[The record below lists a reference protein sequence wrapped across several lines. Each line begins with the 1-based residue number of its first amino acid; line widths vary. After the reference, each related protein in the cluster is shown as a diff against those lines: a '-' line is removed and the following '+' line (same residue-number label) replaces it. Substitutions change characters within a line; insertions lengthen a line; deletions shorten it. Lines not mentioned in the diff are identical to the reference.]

1 MLALSIWVLFV
12 STGSGLNNWFQVNS
26 KCFQAN
32 RQTSTH
38 RNAVLTCQKSD
49 ASLYSVKDQN
59 ELNSLSN
66 ILNTKSQY
74 WTTAK
79 FDGKTYKWE
88 DGRTCCPLSWWGQG
102 EPNDN
107 DTCVRLR
114 SSSSKW
120 LLFDRACSYLFG
132 SICVKDRVRKWKP
145 VKVYDL
151 EDLCG
156 VEIMPNCGGLR
167 CEDVCQSHHDCD
179 QFAEMANVCVNM
191 KNISET
197 DNCVVKLRP
206 NLTLYRLEWNC

>member
-12 STGSGLNNWFQVNS
+12 STGSVTF
-26 KCFQAN
+26 
-32 RQTSTH
+32 
-38 RNAVLTCQKSD
+38 LTQK
-49 ASLYSVKDQN
+49 ASIGQLQN
-59 ELNSLSN
+59 L
-66 ILNTKSQY
+66 
-74 WTTAK
+74 TAK
-79 FDGKTYKWE
+79 DGATWIPAEPTAYKWE